1 MRGASSLSTLLLLL
15 TSLGCERGDS
25 QATTSSFTES
35 QTPSSP
41 STHAATRTAASSST
55 ATTSS
60 STESQTPS
68 SPSTPTTSSFTESQ
82 TPSSPITHATTRT
95 AASSSTGSPGNPRR
109 ENCNSPL
116 SWSIRLTLT
125 AVFSIMVTALL
136 YRAHR
141 DDIHQCKGRKRPPD
155 SSLDYENVNRASTAL

>member
-68 SPSTPTTSSFTESQ
+68 SPS
-82 TPSSPITHATTRT
+82 THATTRT